1 MGLSNLLTESG
12 DSINYLSYG
21 GLGGGGIAGVLGEEA
36 KYKNAYENRAKYWG
50 ARAGLR
56 GLLAPCDNHH
66 LPFEISNGNE

>member
-36 KYKNAYENRAKYWG
+36 KYKNTYEDPAQ
-50 ARAGLR
+50 
-56 GLLAPCDNHH
+56 C
-66 LPFEISNGNE
+66 